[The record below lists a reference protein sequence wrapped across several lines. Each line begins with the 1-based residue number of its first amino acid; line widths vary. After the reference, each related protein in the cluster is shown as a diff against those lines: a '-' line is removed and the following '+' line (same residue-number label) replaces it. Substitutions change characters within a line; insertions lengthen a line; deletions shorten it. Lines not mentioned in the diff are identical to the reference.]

1 MSIKKVTDSTFTQET
16 ANGFVIAELGAAWCA
31 PCKMIAPALEE
42 IDQDELNKINVV
54 QLDIDEN
61 QETAQKYGVMSIPTL
76 LFMKDGKLMEQ
87 SVGFQPKEEILSIA
101 EKHLE

>member
-1 MSIKKVTDSTFTQET
+1 MSIKDVTDSTFVQATEK
-16 ANGFVIAELGAAWCA
+16 GFVIAELGAAWCA

-42 IDQDELNKINVV
+42 INEDQHNQISVV
-54 QLDIDEN
+54 QLDVDNN

-76 LFMKDGKLMEQ
+76 LFFKDGELMEK

-101 EKHLE
+101 QKHIS